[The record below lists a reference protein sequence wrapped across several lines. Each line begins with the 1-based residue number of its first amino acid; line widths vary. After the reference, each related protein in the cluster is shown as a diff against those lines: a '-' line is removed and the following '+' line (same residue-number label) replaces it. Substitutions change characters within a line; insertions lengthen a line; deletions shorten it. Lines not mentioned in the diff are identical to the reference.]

1 MISFDLKNH
10 AFDENTSLHQNKK
23 NKKKKES
30 MNNEKGVLTK
40 KTHFFFSIEFKLF
53 EFL

>member
-23 NKKKKES
+23 KKKKKEGID
-30 MNNEKGVLTK
+30 E
-40 KTHFFFSIEFKLF
+40 
-53 EFL
+53 

>member
-23 NKKKKES
+23 NKKKEGID
-30 MNNEKGVLTK
+30 E
-40 KTHFFFSIEFKLF
+40 
-53 EFL
+53 